1 MENKLCWKKCNKR
14 GGQCSYCNGY
24 CCNGKK
30 GSYLGWNGDCPDA
43 AIAVAPLN
51 GHRCI
56 RPTEIST
63 TETRSTP
70 TTPTTMTT
78 ATTIPNSKLLIIE
91 NSILLLP
98 Y

>member
-30 GSYLGWNGDCPDA
+30 GSYPGWNGDCPAA

-63 TETRSTP
+63 TEIR
-70 TTPTTMTT
+70 TTE
-78 ATTIPNSKLLIIE
+78 TTIPNCKLLIIK